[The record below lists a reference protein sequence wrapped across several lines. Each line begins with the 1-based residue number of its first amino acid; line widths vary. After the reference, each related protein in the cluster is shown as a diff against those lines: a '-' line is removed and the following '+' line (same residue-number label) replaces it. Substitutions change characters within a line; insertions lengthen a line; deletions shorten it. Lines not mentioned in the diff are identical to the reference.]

1 MCAVEVKLLLVA
13 KRRKKRRKQASKK
26 GDDVEKQRENNIK
39 IIRVCVFHLDY
50 GMLLKLFLQP
60 LAGD

>member
-1 MCAVEVKLLLVA
+1 MSDA
-13 KRRKKRRKQASKK
+13 KKKEAGIKK
-26 GDDVEKQRENNIK
+26 KVMMWKNRGENNIK